1 MKAESLSAAYLE
13 LFSALK
19 GGKLPKDIDDIITE
33 LMAADES
40 AFNISQ
46 GISIPHL
53 RLKNEK
59 EIQLS
64 IGLSRKGI
72 NEQSGKRKLHL
83 FFFELAPVK
92 ETDDHI
98 YFLAETARL
107 IERVSIKNLLY
118 EVATPN
124 QLYSKLLEL
133 YNSLDEK

>member
-1 MKAESLSAAYLE
+1 MKAESLSEAYLE

-33 LMAADES
+33 LMNADES
-40 AFNISQ
+40 AFHISP

-59 EIQLS
+59 DIQLS

-83 FFFELAPVK
+83 FFFELAPAK

-98 YFLAETARL
+98 YFLAEAARL
-107 IERVSIKNLLY
+107 IERVSIKNLLS
-118 EVATPN
+118 EIVTPS

-133 YNSLDEK
+133 YNLLEKK